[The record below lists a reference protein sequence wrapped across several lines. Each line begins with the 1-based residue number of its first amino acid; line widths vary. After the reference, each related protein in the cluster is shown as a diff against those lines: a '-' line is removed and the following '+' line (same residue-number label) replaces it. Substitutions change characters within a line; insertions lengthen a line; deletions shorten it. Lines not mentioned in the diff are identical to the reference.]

1 MTTQTQID
9 WIGRE
14 IYRGHPSLG
23 TIYSSSTANT
33 YFIPVTVYDPQPYT
47 GPVTYSLIA
56 GSLPDYLTLDST
68 TGYIWGTLTNITSYE
83 TFYFPVIEATKHYPI
98 STYTTSSVFTLTVRN
113 YDPSSIEWVTD
124 SLETI
129 TAGDISELSITAKVS
144 NSTGTIQ
151 YSGSITPPYS
161 GLTLQS
167 DGTIT
172 GVAINPGVLTI
183 GAVATELSS
192 GASIDKNFFLQV
204 VSTTTHYTNI
214 FLKPLLNLD
223 QRDYYQSFITNST
236 IFNPDFIYR
245 PFDPNF
251 GVQPYVNMVLEY
263 GIQELNLDQ
272 YVLSL
277 QENFYKRRFTFGD
290 VKYSTATI
298 AGNTVG
304 EFNAQYEAVYV
315 EIVDNIN
322 GSSLEIHSDYN
333 IYYPAS
339 IDNMRKRL
347 SSINIKNDLLP
358 RFMQTYQKGELYPP
372 NYLPV
377 LIICYALPGQGRIIV
392 NRIKQSGFDFKRIDF
407 EIDRIYVQN
416 TLDYPSTKYLL
427 LPKNNISQSTY

>member
-9 WIGRE
+9 WVGRE

-223 QRDYYQSFITNST
+223 QRDYYQSFITSST
-236 IFNPDFIYR
+236 IFNPAFIYR
-245 PFDPNF
+245 SFDPNF

-339 IDNMRKRL
+339 IDNMRKKL

-358 RFMQTYQKGELYPP
+358 RFMQT
-372 NYLPV
+372 
-377 LIICYALPGQGRIIV
+377 
-392 NRIKQSGFDFKRIDF
+392 
-407 EIDRIYVQN
+407 
-416 TLDYPSTKYLL
+416 
-427 LPKNNISQSTY
+427 